1 MPKTPKTGSVPPANF
16 TLEQLAISPLNVR
29 FNEEDCAAVE
39 ALSASIVAEGLLQ
52 PLVLHPAPK
61 GADWAGTARFGVLAG
76 GRRYRAIRRA
86 IEAGELPADFPIA
99 ATVHDL
105 PDGAIIL
112 MSLSENLLRRNLRDY
127 EVHRAIAAAHAEGL
141 GVDAIARQTGQT
153 VAFVGQQLRLG
164 TLHPDVFAAYVA
176 GDLAPDQAR
185 AYAATDDQALQAEC
199 FAHFRPLPRYEHSA
213 RNIHAFLR
221 VGDREL
227 ARQLLFVGE
236 AIYRARGGR
245 YELDLFAEGS
255 AADRGRVVDEDL
267 LHELVEEKLDT
278 LRAQIRAALGERDLR
293 FASRAPQYG
302 GHDDTMLELP
312 LPRGG
317 WPQLRL
323 PREGTVADFVAVI
336 ELGDEGEWRPR
347 FFWESRKARADRR
360 RGDTHSAA
368 PTRATSAITP
378 TEGEALGATRGD
390 AYDTEAR
397 RIVRDEHGLTSD
409 GLDVVRSLRRDL
421 LRAML
426 VDDAADWLDGQQLG
440 RHYLTWSSLRIE
452 LGKSRDS
459 QTGAR
464 GLAAEGWTE
473 SQREPRELLRDH
485 RDGQLGWAG
494 WTRALARVEAHPAFS
509 LEDCAAALEA
519 YLDAEGDFHAMAE
532 AVLAGRALLR
542 SANTPGWR
550 VAAHDVLARRL
561 GVTAPRLRELWEPNT
576 AFVGMF
582 GKLPRLALAQPFV
595 ETAAFTGWSKL
606 KDKPLTGAVTAALQ
620 GLQGGSEAE
629 AAKAWVHP
637 LLTFEPTVSA
647 SVDAQEPAREPEH
660 AL

>member
-1 MPKTPKTGSVPPANF
+1 MSAISTF
-16 TLEQLAISPLNVR
+16 TLDQLAISPLNVR

-52 PLVLHPAPK
+52 PLVLHPAPT
-61 GADWAGTARFGVLAG
+61 GADWAGPAKFGVLAG

-86 IEAGELPADFPIA
+86 IMAGELPEDFPIA

-141 GVDAIARQTGQT
+141 SIADIARQTGQT
-153 VAFVGQQLRLG
+153 IHFIGQQLRLG
-164 TLHPDVFAAYVA
+164 SLHPEIFAAYVS
-176 GDLAPDQAR
+176 GDINADQAC
-185 AYAATDDQALQAEC
+185 AYAATQDTALQAEC
-199 FAHFRPLPRYEHSA
+199 FAHFRPLARYEHSA
-213 RNIHAFLR
+213 RNIRAFLR

-227 ARQLLFVGE
+227 ARRLLFVGE
-236 AIYRARGGR
+236 GIYRARGGR
-245 YELDLFAEGS
+245 YELDLFAEAG
-255 AADRGRVVDEDL
+255 AAARGRVVDEQL
-267 LHELVEEKLDT
+267 LHDLVEEKLDV
-278 LRAQIRAALGERDLR
+278 LRGQIREALGEGALR
-293 FASRAPQYG
+293 FASRAPQFG
-302 GHDDTMLELP
+302 GHDDTTLELS

-317 WPQLRL
+317 WPQLRF
-323 PREGTVADFVAVI
+323 PRECNVADFVAVI
-336 ELGDEGEWRPR
+336 EIGEEGDWRPR
-347 FFWESRKARADRR
+347 FFWESRKSRAARR
-360 RGDTHSAA
+360 REEAESPQ
-368 PTRATSAITP
+368 PTRGASTLTP
-378 TEGEALGATRGD
+378 TGGEALGATRGD

-426 VDDAADWLDGQQLG
+426 VEDATNDYDSQRLA

-452 LGKSRDS
+452 LGKGRDS

-464 GLAAEGWTE
+464 GLAVEGWTE
-473 SQREPRELLRDH
+473 GQREPTELLRDH
-485 RDGQLGWAG
+485 RDGQIAARV
-494 WTRALARVEAHPAFS
+494 WTTALAQLNAHDAFTR
-509 LEDCAAALEA
+509 EDAAAALEA
-519 YLDAEGDFHAMAE
+519 YLDASRDFQNLAE

-561 GVTAPRLRELWEPNT
+561 GFATPRLRELWEPNT

-582 GKLPRLALAQPFV
+582 GKMARLAMAQPFV
-595 ETAAFTGWSKL
+595 DPAALSTWSKL

-620 GLQGGSEAE
+620 GLQGGGEAE

-637 LLTFEPTVSA
+637 LLTFAPAPGA
-647 SVDAQEPAREPEH
+647 SLAAEVPVRKPEA